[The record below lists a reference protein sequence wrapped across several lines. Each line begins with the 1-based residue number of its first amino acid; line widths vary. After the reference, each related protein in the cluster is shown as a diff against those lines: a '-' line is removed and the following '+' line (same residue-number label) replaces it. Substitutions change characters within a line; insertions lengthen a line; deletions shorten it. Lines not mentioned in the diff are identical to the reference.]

1 MCFCGC
7 RKQHKYVELEGK
19 AANCSRRSTRSDS
32 SARVI
37 FSLFLFCKLCWIN
50 GIIKLA
56 GLEYLHNGC
65 RPPIVHRDLKSSN
78 ILLTENLQA
87 KIADFGLSKA
97 FANEGDSHVI
107 TDPAGTPGYIDPECV
122 FTLNVNLLSQCL
134 FSQNNYH
141 YIMYADFEHQET

>member
-1 MCFCGC
+1 MAAENSTNMLNWRARLQIAVDAAQGLTLVPESFFLHFCS
-7 RKQHKYVELEGK
+7 
-19 AANCSRRSTRSDS
+19 ANFVGLT
-32 SARVI
+32 
-37 FSLFLFCKLCWIN
+37 
-50 GIIKLA
+50 GIIELA

-134 FSQNNYH
+134 FS
-141 YIMYADFEHQET
+141 

>member
-1 MCFCGC
+1 M
-7 RKQHKYVELEGK
+7 
-19 AANCSRRSTRSDS
+19 AAENSTNMLSWRERLQIAIDS
-32 SARVI
+32 AHGLTLVLSNFFFI
-37 FSLFLFCKLCWIN
+37 FVLQTLLDLTS
-50 GIIKLA
+50 IIELA

-107 TDPAGTPGYIDPECV
+107 TDAAGTPGYIDPEYV
-122 FTLNVNLLSQCL
+122 FKLKINLLSQCL
-134 FSQNNYH
+134 FS
-141 YIMYADFEHQET
+141 